1 MDTQVEY
8 IKKVLEQVSPKDDP
22 VQVVYVDWA
31 SEDQHQGNGTPLR
44 DIVSD
49 PVLQS
54 PWQEEKGSFQGKWC
68 DGKIQGCDF
77 AMFAV
82 DKAGC
87 IVDRFVWVPDV
98 EEPPVSLEKKKYF
111 EKFRFAVRMAIAGSL
126 EAQKSDDEKESSED

>member
-8 IKKVLEQVSPKDDP
+8 IEKVLEQVSPKDDP

-31 SEDQHQGNGTPLR
+31 SEDQHAGNGTPLR

-54 PWQEEKGSFQGKWC
+54 PFQEDKGSFQDKWC
-68 DGKIQGCDF
+68 DGKVQGCDI

-87 IVDRFVWVPDV
+87 IVDRFAWVPDP
-98 EEPPVSLEKKKYF
+98 EEGPVSLKQAKHF
-111 EKFRFAVRMAIAGSL
+111 ERFRRAVRMAIAGSL
-126 EAQKSDDEKESSED
+126 EAQESDDEKESQED